1 MRVQAKALGVQRRTR
16 RVMYTRAMALLVVC
30 AAVFSPGA
38 LRAQAAHADSVDA
51 HDSSTGSHYALL
63 AVGALSA
70 ATFNQATAMPAKWKR
85 TWRGYGARVGDQVGF
100 AASEE
105 LLRFAL
111 LRVVPAHGPA
121 MRCDGARAG
130 RPFWPRVGRALS
142 CGVVNTLVVRETN
155 GARRPNVPLLGAIV
169 GASALSLTWRPE
181 RENASK
187 GMAFVFTRIGVVTG
201 GTAMNGAYG
210 AYSESSRD
218 TGRKN

>member
-1 MRVQAKALGVQRRTR
+1 MMRVNV
-16 RVMYTRAMALLVVC
+16 MALAVACVAALNPAALSAQVV
-30 AAVFSPGA
+30 AAD
-38 LRAQAAHADSVDA
+38 RAVADSTTA
-51 HDSSTGSHYALL
+51 HESSAGSHYTLL

-85 TWRGYGARVGDQVGF
+85 TWGGYGARVADQVGF

-121 MRCDGARAG
+121 MRCDAARAG
-130 RPFWPRVGRALS
+130 RAFWPRAGRALG
-142 CGVVNTLVVRETN
+142 CGVVNTLMVRETS

-169 GASALSLTWRPE
+169 GASALSLAWRPE
-181 RENASK
+181 RENAGK
-187 GMAFVFTRIGVVTG
+187 GLAFVFTRIGVVTG
-201 GTAMNGAYG
+201 GTALNGAYG

-218 TGRKN
+218 TSRKN

>member
-1 MRVQAKALGVQRRTR
+1 MVITVACVSALSSIV
-16 RVMYTRAMALLVVC
+16 L
-30 AAVFSPGA
+30 P
-38 LRAQAAHADSVDA
+38 AQVASADSVVADSAAA
-51 HDSSTGSHYALL
+51 HERSTASHYAVL
-63 AVGALSA
+63 AAGALGA

-85 TWRGYGARVGDQVGF
+85 SWAGYAARVGDQVGF

-105 LLRFAL
+105 LLRYAL

-130 RPFWPRVGRALS
+130 RAFWPRVGRALN
-142 CGVVNTLVVRETN
+142 CGVVNTLMVRETS

-187 GMAFVFTRIGVVTG
+187 GLAFVFTRIGVVTG
-201 GTAMNGAYG
+201 GTAMSGAYG
-210 AYSESSRD
+210 AYRETAQAQYPKPELKTR
-218 TGRKN
+218 N